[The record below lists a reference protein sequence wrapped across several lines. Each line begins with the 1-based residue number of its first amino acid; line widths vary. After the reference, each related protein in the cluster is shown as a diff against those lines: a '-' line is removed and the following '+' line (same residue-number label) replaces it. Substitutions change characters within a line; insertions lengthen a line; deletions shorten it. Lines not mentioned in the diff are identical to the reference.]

1 MQTLIRQK
9 GLSGIGW
16 LFVLGLIAGG
26 SLVTLKLLPVYM
38 ENMAIRSILD
48 EVGETGDKYTSG
60 RDVRTA
66 IVRRF
71 EINNIKN
78 MRMTDIIVNR
88 DGGTYEVQA
97 DYEVRVPFVY
107 NIDFMLT
114 FKNHA
119 MVPAG

>member
-38 ENMAIRSILD
+38 ENMSIQSILD
-48 EVGETGDKYTSG
+48 EVGETGDKYSNS

-78 MRMTDIIVNR
+78 MSMTDIIVDR
-88 DGGTYEVQA
+88 DGGVYEVQA

-107 NIDFMLT
+107 NIDFVLM

-119 MVPAG
+119 VVPAG

>member
-38 ENMAIRSILD
+38 ENMTIRSILD
-48 EVGETGDKYTSG
+48 EVGETGDRYANS
-60 RDVRTA
+60 RDVRMA

-71 EINNIKN
+71 EFNNIKN
-78 MRMTDIIVNR
+78 LPMTDVVVDR
-88 DGGTYEVQA
+88 DGGVYEVQA

-114 FKNHA
+114 FTNHA
-119 MVPAG
+119 LVPAG

>member
-38 ENMAIRSILD
+38 ENMSIQSILD
-48 EVGETGDKYTSG
+48 EVGETGDKYANS

-78 MRMTDIIVNR
+78 MSMTDIIVDR
-88 DGGTYEVQA
+88 DGGVYEVQA

-107 NIDFMLT
+107 NIDFVLM

-119 MVPAG
+119 VVPAG